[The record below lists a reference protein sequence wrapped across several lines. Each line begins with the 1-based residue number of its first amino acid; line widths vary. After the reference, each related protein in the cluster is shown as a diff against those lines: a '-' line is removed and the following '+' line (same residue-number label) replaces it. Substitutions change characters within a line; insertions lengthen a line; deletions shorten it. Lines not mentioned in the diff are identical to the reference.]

1 PEAVIV
7 PKDPKDPDPQ
17 VPTDPQDPSKP
28 LDPQDPSLGTKGA
41 VAVEGED
48 LVFTVTVTD
57 SVNPQTYD
65 FVINNGTAEAG
76 KDFTTNNVSFTNGV
90 TYDPATGKITVPAG
104 VTSFEVTVKTIDDKI
119 IEDTESLSVTV
130 GNSTAV
136 GYIIDNDYKLT
147 TDDSFS
153 TKEDTSY
160 IININDFGT
169 PLTIITK
176 VKIVEIP
183 TNGQLLLNGTVVKAG
198 QEINRVD
205 IDNGKLVFK
214 PNTNTDEDGN
224 FEFLVY
230 DGTQWATVEA
240 KTEIIVTAVADTPTT
255 SIDAVK
261 LSSGEYTVKID
272 AELTD
277 TDGSEILTVKISNVP
292 NGAELTSTKYEVTK
306 NTDGSW
312 NVKVPVGVTS
322 ISDTLVMNNVP
333 KGTDWVNLK
342 ITATATE
349 TNDNIDGKN
358 FKTAES
364 SDATVYG
371 VGENNQVCMESFKY
385 NLVITLDNSGSMN
398 GTPMTLA
405 KAAMVNLV
413 NKYSNLGEV
422 KVLLNVFN
430 SYGEI
435 KGIWVNPSEAIN
447 LINQITAGGGT
458 NYDDAILKNINVL
471 SKNPAP
477 LDGKTISY
485 FVSDGN
491 PTYKMVKNSNGEW
504 VISGNGSATESVTK
518 IISDQWKNL
527 DIDKSYAIGI
537 GTNELNTHLKNIAN
551 DVTIISNA
559 NQLSDALEG
568 TVQELIYEGTVSDNI
583 FGGDPKVKIDS
594 IIVDGKTYTKDTFPA
609 NGVITGDNK
618 IKLTF
623 DFNTGDYK
631 YYAKSSKFSV
641 ENVGFKV
648 NVSDNNGDMT
658 SLDVGLKV
666 SVITEIYTPT
676 ANIDVV
682 NTSTINYQ
690 NASITSKGYTIG
702 AYDLNGAKG
711 EMSIVSSS
719 NISGFGVKGASSGD
733 SNEIGYLNGKSEEIR
748 VKFDNKV
755 TDVNVK
761 FSWLASSETAKISFY
776 KNGIL
781 VGTAIQKGL
790 TDTIDGPFSL
800 KPSNGSLF
808 DEIRFS
814 ANGANDDYL
823 VNSIEYNEVV
833 VDNNGT
839 IAGEVYN
846 VNFGAALKDNSGV
859 LSVKISNV
867 PEGASFDLPNMKN
880 LGNGVW
886 EVEIPAGSKAI
897 DYSNVKMIVPA
908 GTNYVDLKIT
918 ATASSEAPCSL
929 NKSKEAVESDATL
942 YALSESEQAKMNTF
956 KYNLILTIDNSGSM
970 SGNPITLAKA
980 AMVNLVNKYTQLGEV
995 KVFLTTFSD
1004 YGEIK
1009 GAWVDAKTA
1018 INLINSIST
1027 KNMTNYD
1034 DALLKI
1040 INNIKPVPYNEGKT
1054 VSYFVSDGQPNYGMK
1069 QDAKGNWILNTNAN
1083 SVNSTLSKQFKE
1095 LAIDKSYAI
1104 GIGTNALNTHLNAV
1118 SNDVTIISNAE
1129 QLSKTLEDTVQE
1141 LLVEGNFLDNVIGGD
1156 EKITADIITFE
1167 GKQYTKDTFPK
1178 DGIISGTNNIKL
1190 TVDFDT
1196 GDYKYYAKSSK
1207 FTEEI
1212 KVFNVEASDNNGDK
1226 VKYDIEAEVKVVTGK
1241 AENIQ
1246 KLTGEDI
1253 DLSKVITKTTDIIDM
1268 ENGKTTDKL
1277 KVDFKDI
1284 LDLNDKELVI
1294 KGDKGDKVQLNLN
1307 EWDVKATSNGYK
1319 EYVGKGTNSTV
1330 KLLIDDEIDIT
1341 NI

>member
-1 PEAVIV
+1 MNNIMPVLEVKARRIGGATY
-7 PKDPKDPDPQ
+7 Q
-17 VPTDPQDPSKP
+17 VPIEVRADRRQA
-28 LDPQDPSLGTKGA
+28 LGMRWLVDYSRKR
-41 VAVEGED
+41 GER
-48 LVFTVTVTD
+48 TM
-57 SVNPQTYD
+57 
-65 FVINNGTAEAG
+65 
-76 KDFTTNNVSFTNGV
+76 
-90 TYDPATGKITVPAG
+90 
-104 VTSFEVTVKTIDDKI
+104 
-119 IEDTESLSVTV
+119 
-130 GNSTAV
+130 
-136 GYIIDNDYKLT
+136 
-147 TDDSFS
+147 
-153 TKEDTSY
+153 KER
-160 IININDFGT
+160 
-169 PLTIITK
+169 L
-176 VKIVEIP
+176 
-183 TNGQLLLNGTVVKAG
+183 AG
-198 QEINRVD
+198 QEINRAD

-240 KTEIIVTAVADTPTT
+240 KTEIIVKAVADTPTT

-261 LSSGEYTVKID
+261 LSSGEYTVKIN
-272 AELTD
+272 AALTD
-277 TDGSEILTVKISNVP
+277 RDGSETLTVKISNVP

-312 NVKVPVGVTS
+312 NVKVPAGVTS
-322 ISDTLVMNNVP
+322 ISDNLVMNNVP

-349 TNDNIDGKN
+349 ANDNTDGKN
-358 FKTAES
+358 FKIAES

-413 NKYSNLGEV
+413 NKYNDLGEV

-430 SYGEI
+430 AYGEI
-435 KGIWVNPSEAIN
+435 KGVWVSPSEAIN
-447 LINQITAGGGT
+447 LINQIRSGGGT
-458 NYDDAILKNINVL
+458 NYDDALLKNIDIL

-504 VISGNGSATESVTK
+504 VLSGNGSTTESVTK
-518 IISDQWKNL
+518 VISDQWKNL

-537 GTNELNTHLKNIAN
+537 GTNELNTHLKNVSN

-594 IIVDGKTYTKDTFPA
+594 IIVDGKIYTKDTFPV
-609 NGVITGDNK
+609 NGIITGDNK

-623 DFNTGDYK
+623 DFNTGEYK

-641 ENVGFKV
+641 ENVGFKI
-648 NVSDNNGDMT
+648 NVSDNNGDTT

-676 ANIDVV
+676 ANIDVI

-690 NASITSKGYTIG
+690 NASVTSKGYTIG
-702 AYDLNGAKG
+702 AYDLNGSKA

-719 NISGFGVKGASSGD
+719 NITGIGVNGASSGD
-733 SNEIGYLNGKSEEIR
+733 NNEIGYLNGKSEEIR

-790 TDTIDGPFSL
+790 TDTIDGPFNL
-800 KPSNGSLF
+800 KPTNGSLF

-823 VNSIEYNEVV
+823 INSIEYNEVV
-833 VDNNGT
+833 VNNSGT
-839 IAGEVYN
+839 ITGEVYN

-942 YALSESEQAKMNTF
+942 YAVSESEQAKMNTF

-970 SGNPITLAKA
+970 AGNPITLAKA

-995 KVFLTTFSD
+995 KVFLTTFSN

-1009 GAWVDAKTA
+1009 GIWVDASTA
-1018 INLINSIST
+1018 VNLINSIST
-1027 KNMTNYD
+1027 QNMTNYD
-1034 DALLKI
+1034 DALLKV
-1040 INNIKPVPYNEGKT
+1040 INTMNTTPVPYTDGKT
-1054 VSYFVSDGQPNYGMK
+1054 ISYFVSDGLPNYGMK
-1069 QDAKGNWILNTNAN
+1069 QDTKGNWVLNSSAN
-1083 SVNSTLSKQFKE
+1083 SVNSTLSTQFKK
-1095 LAIDKSYAI
+1095 LDIDKSYAI

-1118 SNDVTIISNAE
+1118 SNDVTIISNAD

-1156 EKITADIITFE
+1156 GKINVDVITFE

-1178 DGIISGTNNIKL
+1178 DGIISGNNNIKL
-1190 TVDFDT
+1190 TLDFDT

-1212 KVFNVEASDNNGDK
+1212 KVFTVQASDNNGDK
-1226 VKYDIEAEVKVVTGK
+1226 VKYDIEAEVKVVAGK
-1241 AENIQ
+1241 VENIQ

-1253 DLSKVITKTTDIIDM
+1253 DLSKVITKTTNVVDM

-1277 KVDFKDI
+1277 KIDFKDI
-1284 LDLNDKELVI
+1284 LDLNDKELLI